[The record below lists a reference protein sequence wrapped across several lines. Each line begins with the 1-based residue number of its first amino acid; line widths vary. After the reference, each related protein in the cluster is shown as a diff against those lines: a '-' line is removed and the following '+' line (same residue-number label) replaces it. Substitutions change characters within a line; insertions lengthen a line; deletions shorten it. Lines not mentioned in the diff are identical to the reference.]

1 MKTVYQRQTQ
11 ENIWSSS
18 GSEHRMC
25 TDLALVD
32 GDGPGQFEWQ
42 LLSAQV
48 DPTTRLKHP
57 ALWLQHLCDAAQE
70 THTWES
76 CGNKQ
81 HWARSQGGRQVCFL
95 KSQTNHM
102 QSSLA
107 TAYTGFST
115 NICSQL
121 GTDRVFQ
128 TQNQPR
134 RLVLHSPDLEQH
146 PSSLSA

>member
-1 MKTVYQRQTQ
+1 MTTPNNVLYK
-11 ENIWSSS
+11 ENIRSSS
-18 GSEHRMC
+18 GSEHQMF

-48 DPTTRLKHP
+48 DPTTGLKHP

-81 HWARSQGGRQVCFL
+81 HWTRCQGCRQVCFL
-95 KSQTNHM
+95 KKSN
-102 QSSLA
+102 
-107 TAYTGFST
+107 
-115 NICSQL
+115 
-121 GTDRVFQ
+121 
-128 TQNQPR
+128 
-134 RLVLHSPDLEQH
+134 
-146 PSSLSA
+146 